1 MKREPKKTEKIFDK
15 DEEFAKISKLLKSN
29 VSKNMHKIN
38 NRKKDAILE
47 EIRNEVSEC
56 FHNLKLNPEGKQTV
70 IDKYKINSDHSR
82 IQVEQKQK
90 QMQMQMQMQKEVA
103 SIQSNLL
110 NENSIDLSQI
120 DHVNDNKKQNG
131 EDHAD
136 ITDINAS
143 LNTVVNDD

>member
-1 MKREPKKTEKIFDK
+1 
-15 DEEFAKISKLLKSN
+15 
-29 VSKNMHKIN
+29 MHKIN

-82 IQVEQKQK
+82 IQVEQKQMQK
-90 QMQMQMQMQKEVA
+90 QKQKEVEN
-103 SIQSNLL
+103 IQSNLF
-110 NENSIDLSQI
+110 NEKSIDLSQI